1 MAASWRELRGLGGG
15 TSVDLDDLT
24 AKQYIKRRLGAGGA
38 RPASFERAVL
48 DGTLVVATDGLFS
61 YATPEVLARVAA
73 EHEDL
78 DETGEALVR
87 AVRLPSGVLQD
98 DVAVVLMRRARDL
111 GQFAC
116 WLLSTS
122 R

>member
-1 MAASWRELRGLGGG
+1 M
-15 TSVDLDDLT
+15 
-24 AKQYIKRRLGAGGA
+24 
-38 RPASFERAVL
+38 SFERTVL
-48 DGTLVVATDGLFS
+48 DGTLVAATDGLFS
-61 YATPEVLARVAA
+61 YATPEGLARVAA